1 MSDLTNFYSLLPKDK
16 QKPPT
21 GYKNHMID
29 KNWLNHPFYYITI
42 IYKKMKKMGISFLIK
57 SVLEVFQYFHPLKL
71 LLD

>member
-29 KNWLNHPFYYITI
+29 KNLSNHSFYYI
-42 IYKKMKKMGISFLIK
+42 
-57 SVLEVFQYFHPLKL
+57 
-71 LLD
+71 